1 MAARVVIH
9 VGGHC
14 VETGAKR
21 ELNRLMDAYFDGEGD
36 PADLEESIGLV
47 REFLESADFSAL
59 RSSDERLDGSVES
72 RVELGRDSSGNP
84 SLKIL

>member
-1 MAARVVIH
+1 MASRIVIH
-9 VGGHC
+9 IGGHC

-21 ELNRLMDAYFDGEGD
+21 ELKRLMDAYFDGAGD
-36 PADLEESIGLV
+36 PSDIEESIELV

-59 RSSDERLDGSVES
+59 RSSDERLDGTVES
-72 RVELGRDSSGNP
+72 RVELGRDSSGSP